1 MKKSKYYLYELDVK
15 MLNIFSLVLMGITLL
30 IAYFINKNFFISSV
44 NYIFSGYHFAI
55 FLILYLLY
63 MVFHEILHSIAY
75 IALGASPKNVLFGAA
90 VEKGVFYCLCKENV
104 TKKNILTSLL
114 TPFALIGILTLI
126 ISYIFKLPYLLM
138 LSIFNISGCIGD
150 LFMFS
155 FIRKLDDDIE
165 YSEYDDPVSFGI
177 YSKED
182 ITKIKSFG
190 LKYVGCANVL
200 KREDMKKITVSKPS
214 IVFIVVIVILAVLM
228 FLLDKGII

>member
-1 MKKSKYYLYELDVK
+1 
-15 MLNIFSLVLMGITLL
+15 
-30 IAYFINKNFFISSV
+30 
-44 NYIFSGYHFAI
+44 
-55 FLILYLLY
+55 
-63 MVFHEILHSIAY
+63 
-75 IALGASPKNVLFGAA
+75 
-90 VEKGVFYCLCKENV
+90 
-104 TKKNILTSLL
+104 
-114 TPFALIGILTLI
+114 
-126 ISYIFKLPYLLM
+126 M